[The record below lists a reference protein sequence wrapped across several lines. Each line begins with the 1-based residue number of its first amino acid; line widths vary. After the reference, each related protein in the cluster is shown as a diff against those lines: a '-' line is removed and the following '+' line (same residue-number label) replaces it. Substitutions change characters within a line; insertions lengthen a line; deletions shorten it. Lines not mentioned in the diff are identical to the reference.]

1 MNTNIEVSLHPLLS
15 TIPDIQ
21 RTHTLKSTYYL
32 VNYGQNH
39 AQADNLP
46 CLQLWT
52 DCIGVVCSHPLL
64 LSLTFFCLTPLD
76 RANWDGQF
84 DVNSTLV
91 FAVLPSILYCHVQ
104 LCQMIR
110 CELNSKYLI
119 QSTESKKNPDLQ
131 FRYSLIA
138 NFSLIHHPTY
148 VSLVH

>member
-52 DCIGVVCSHPLL
+52 DCIGVVCTL
-64 LSLTFFCLTPLD
+64 LSPPTPFPD
-76 RANWDGQF
+76 
-84 DVNSTLV
+84 
-91 FAVLPSILYCHVQ
+91 ILLSY
-104 LCQMIR
+104 
-110 CELNSKYLI
+110 
-119 QSTESKKNPDLQ
+119 TT
-131 FRYSLIA
+131 A
-138 NFSLIHHPTY
+138 
-148 VSLVH
+148 